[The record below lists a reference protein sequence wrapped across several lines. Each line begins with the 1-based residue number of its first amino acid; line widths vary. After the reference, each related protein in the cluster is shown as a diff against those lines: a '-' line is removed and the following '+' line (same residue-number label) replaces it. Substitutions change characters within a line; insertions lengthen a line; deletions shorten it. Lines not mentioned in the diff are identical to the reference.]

1 MKKLTTRQV
10 FSQML
15 VKLRKDK
22 GISRKTLAEAIGVSS
37 ASIGYYEN
45 AERAPDI
52 EVLVKIADYF
62 KVTCDELLKGVKS
75 PNKNIY
81 KDLWL
86 SDSALNTLRNL
97 KKIEPINEESQVSYL
112 LEFFNKLLE
121 NTSGFT
127 HFISVFYQYAIGFD
141 APHIVLCHTEIDTD
155 TAIDAEIIYDDM
167 LNINGRNLCTYGDY
181 LLFETMLRLRELV
194 EDNDNPKFAYKNLIE
209 YENYRINLIEKKLTE
224 KRQIKE
230 ASDNGKHNPTEE

>member
-45 AERAPDI
+45 ADRVPDI
-52 EVLVKIADYF
+52 EVLVKIADCF
-62 KVTCDELLKGVKS
+62 NVTCDELIKGVKS

-86 SDSALNTLRNL
+86 SDKALNTLRSL
-97 KKIEPINEESQVSYL
+97 KDKEPINQDTQVSYYF
-112 LEFFNKLLE
+112 EFFNGLLE
-121 NTSGFT
+121 KSDWFIT
-127 HFISVFYQYAIGFD
+127 FISNYYQYAIGFNVSSILD
-141 APHIVLCHTEIDTD
+141 DFNLQNTIEILDTIVGVDNLGFYQDYKFFEVLKSLQILASGFQYQNLSAYEQYYEDKLENELKKINKKYNTTD
-155 TAIDAEIIYDDM
+155 SE
-167 LNINGRNLCTYGDY
+167 
-181 LLFETMLRLRELV
+181 V
-194 EDNDNPKFAYKNLIE
+194 S
-209 YENYRINLIEKKLTE
+209 
-224 KRQIKE
+224 KE
-230 ASDNGKHNPTEE
+230 AAENGKHNPPKE